1 MWVRSGVS
9 WEKEAMRSTMGH
21 QIRGIGQANSRA
33 ITEVFIS
40 FPVET
45 LRLTWCHEPLI
56 PVKPREQEKK
66 KGAVQ

>member
-1 MWVRSGVS
+1 
-9 WEKEAMRSTMGH
+9 MRSTMGH